1 MPLEFSYLRETP
13 SNPIHRTCAIMHAVS
28 KMKERIDELA
38 ELMCEYKL
46 TEAEIKADD
55 FTIKFKKRSKPVV
68 QSLVAETGTYEQA
81 HEDEIEEASA
91 ASVDAKPSGTPI
103 TSPMTGIYYASP
115 SPSSGPFVKE
125 GDSVSAGQV
134 IGLIEAMKVFNE
146 VPAPTS
152 GTIVRI
158 TVESGQLVNLG
169 DPLMFLG

>member
-1 MPLEFSYLRETP
+1 
-13 SNPIHRTCAIMHAVS
+13 MHAVS
-28 KMKERIDELA
+28 TMKDRIDELA

-46 TEAEIKADD
+46 TEAEMKSDD
-55 FTIKFKKRSKPVV
+55 FTIKFRKRSKTVAPT
-68 QSLVAETGTYEQA
+68 LVESAGIID
-81 HEDEIEEASA
+81 HEHDEEVEEASVSNA
-91 ASVDAKPSGTPI
+91 EGKPTGMPI

-115 SPSSGPFVKE
+115 SPSAPPFVKD
-125 GDSVSAGQV
+125 GDAVSAGQV

-169 DPLMFLG
+169 DPLMYLG

>member
-1 MPLEFSYLRETP
+1 
-13 SNPIHRTCAIMHAVS
+13 
-28 KMKERIDELA
+28 MKARIDELA

-46 TEAEIKADD
+46 TEAEMKSDD
-55 FTIKFKKRSKPVV
+55 FTIKFKKRTNSAPTSAVV
-68 QSLVAETGTYEQA
+68 TANHHDIYPEEEVEEEVVGTLEPRQT
-81 HEDEIEEASA
+81 
-91 ASVDAKPSGTPI
+91 GTPI

-115 SPSSGPFVKE
+115 SPASGPFVKE
-125 GDSVSAGQV
+125 GDSISAGQV

-169 DPLMFLG
+169 DPLMYLG